1 MARPAGLHSSA
12 MIYLVF
18 DIETAA
24 LPFEQFD
31 RSQQEYLL
39 RDATN
44 DDEREQRKRLMSLNP
59 LTAQIVALGMVTSGE
74 LEGEGR
80 GMVFSS
86 YGAEE
91 NGEPTEDYLSDGSR
105 WCMMSERELLKRW
118 WDVLARGNAS
128 GGYSLISFNGRGFDC
143 PFLMLRSAALRI
155 KPRRNLMDG
164 TRWKYDRHID
174 LQEELA
180 FKNNDRNGAM
190 RRFNFDF
197 YCKSFGIKSPKGEG
211 ITGSDV
217 PEFYRQGRHREIAE
231 YCLRDV
237 RATWELF
244 KFWKEYLSAFEA

>member
-1 MARPAGLHSSA
+1 

-18 DIETAA
+18 DIETSA
-24 LPFEQFD
+24 LPFEGFD
-31 RSQQEYLL
+31 ESQQEYLL
-39 RDATN
+39 RGAATDA
-44 DDEREQRKRLMSLNP
+44 EREDRKRMMSLNP
-59 LTAQIVALGMVTSGE
+59 LTAQVVSLGMVSCNSLDGQPK
-74 LEGEGR
+74 GC
-80 GMVFSS
+80 VYSS

-91 NGEPTEDYLSDGSR
+91 NGEPYESTLSDGSK
-105 WCMMSERELLKRW
+105 WCMMSERQLLAKW
-118 WDVLARGNAS
+118 WDALAKGRSG

-143 PFLMLRSAALRI
+143 PFLMLRSAALRV
-155 KPRRNLMDG
+155 KPSRNLMDG

-211 ITGSDV
+211 ITGYQV
-217 PEFYRQGRHREIAE
+217 PEFYQQGRHKEIAE

-237 RATWELF
+237 WATWELF
-244 KFWKEYLSAFEA
+244 KFWKEYLADVEGC

>member
-1 MARPAGLHSSA
+1 AGLHSSV

-118 WDVLARGNAS
+118 W
-128 GGYSLISFNGRGFDC
+128 
-143 PFLMLRSAALRI
+143 
-155 KPRRNLMDG
+155 
-164 TRWKYDRHID
+164 
-174 LQEELA
+174 
-180 FKNNDRNGAM
+180 
-190 RRFNFDF
+190 
-197 YCKSFGIKSPKGEG
+197 
-211 ITGSDV
+211 
-217 PEFYRQGRHREIAE
+217 
-231 YCLRDV
+231 
-237 RATWELF
+237 
-244 KFWKEYLSAFEA
+244 